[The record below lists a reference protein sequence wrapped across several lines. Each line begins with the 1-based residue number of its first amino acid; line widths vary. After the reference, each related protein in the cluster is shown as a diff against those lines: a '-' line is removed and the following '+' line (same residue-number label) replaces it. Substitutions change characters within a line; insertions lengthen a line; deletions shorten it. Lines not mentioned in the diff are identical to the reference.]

1 LFSNLY
7 ENLKSSKPN
16 ESVFRNLIRLSNIEN
31 DKNITNEKLMKVNEL
46 WNSWFER
53 IYLILIQKLQTFN
66 NNVNK

>member
-1 LFSNLY
+1 MFSNLY